1 MELYEDTIMEKGQK
15 SKAVSRGY
23 CDNCKSSDG
32 NVLYEDGNTY
42 CFVCNNFKG
51 NKNMDQAPRQ
61 APIQGVVHNHFTKGN
76 IEPLLDRKIKKETCD
91 FFNVQLVRD
100 SQGKSIK
107 HIYPYYDNTGSHIA
121 NKIRNIEN
129 KSFMTE
135 GNFPKGSLFGQNKFN
150 QRGKY
155 ITICEG
161 ELDAMSA
168 YELLGSK
175 WSVVSI
181 KSGCQ
186 SALKDIKSSYEY
198 LNSFE
203 NIVICFDSDEHGKK
217 AANQVAQIFEPNRC
231 KIVDLKLKDAN
242 EYLSQNKREEF
253 TRLWW
258 EAKPYTPAGI
268 YNLADISDRL
278 YKEEEVET
286 CLYPYEG
293 LNKKLFGIRTGELI
307 TFTAGTGAGKSSL
320 MRELMYHL
328 LQNTKHNVGVFSL
341 EENIK
346 QTAFHLM
353 SVAASDRIYIN
364 EVRKKYTE
372 QQLKEFERQTIGSR
386 RFFAFDHFGSI
397 TTDEILNRVRYMVKA
412 LDCKFILIDHL
423 SILVSGLEGEDER
436 RNIDQLMTKLRSLV
450 EETRCAMLLVS
461 HLRRA
466 SGDKGQEQGKE
477 ISLSMLRG
485 SHSIAQISDAVIGL
499 ERDQQAVDKVQAN
512 TTTVRVLKN
521 RYAGETGV
529 AGYLLY
535 DTDTGRLSEIDNP
548 FETKDNEQVD
558 VMGDW

>member
-1 MELYEDTIMEKGQK
+1 MEREQK
-15 SKAVSRGY
+15 SRAVSRGK
-23 CDNCKSSDG
+23 CDSCGSSDG
-32 NVLYEDGNTY
+32 NVLYADGNTY

-51 NKNMDQAPRQ
+51 NKNNMEQSTPRP
-61 APIQGVVHNHFTKGN
+61 APIQGVVHNHFTTGN
-76 IEPLLDRKIKKETCD
+76 IEALLDRKIKKETCE
-91 FFNVQLVRD
+91 FFNVQVQRN
-100 SQGKSIK
+100 SQGKTIK
-107 HIYPYYDNTGSHIA
+107 HIYPYYDVTGSHVG
-121 NKIRNIEN
+121 NKIRVTEN
-129 KSFMTE
+129 KSFLTE
-135 GNFPKGSLFGQNKFN
+135 GNFPKGVLFGQNKFN